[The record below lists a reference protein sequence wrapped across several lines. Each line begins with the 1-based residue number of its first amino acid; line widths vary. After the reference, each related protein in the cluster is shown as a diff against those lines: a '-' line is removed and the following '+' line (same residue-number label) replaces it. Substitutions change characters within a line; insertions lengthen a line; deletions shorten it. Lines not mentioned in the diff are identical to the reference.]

1 MGATGDDL
9 CALAD
14 LGDAL
19 DRVDLVLDG
28 VGGPDDP
35 PEVDV
40 LWDGELRVTLVLVHD
55 VLVFVCIISTTT
67 WLDSLLSSTSE
78 FSVFSDTLSSF

>member
-1 MGATGDDL
+1 MGAT
-9 CALAD
+9 
-14 LGDAL
+14 GDAL

-28 VGGPDDP
+28 VGGPEDP

-40 LWDGELRVTLVLVHD
+40 LWAGELLVTLVLVHD
-55 VLVFVCIISTTT
+55 GLVFVFWISTTI
-67 WLDSLLSSTSE
+67 WLGSLLSSPSV

>member
-9 CALAD
+9 CDLAD

-28 VGGPDDP
+28 VGGPEDP

-55 VLVFVCIISTTT
+55 VLVFVFWISTTI
-67 WLDSLLSSTSE
+67 WSESPLSSTSV
-78 FSVFSDTLSSF
+78 FSVFSDTLSSV